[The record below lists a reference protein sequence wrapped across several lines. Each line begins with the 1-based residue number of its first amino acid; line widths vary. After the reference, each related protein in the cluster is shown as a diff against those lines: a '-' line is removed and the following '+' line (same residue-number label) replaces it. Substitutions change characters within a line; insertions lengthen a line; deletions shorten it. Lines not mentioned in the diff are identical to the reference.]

1 MPAPTSGPLP
11 PARHAQL
18 GSDLVTAT
26 DIDIALA
33 MQAYASARPL
43 PSPTHTPHPLP
54 GPHLT
59 QTAHTHPPHACPAQA
74 HRARQ
79 VLAEGVRVLS
89 VVATVQETTKV
100 YGRAGVQENTRIV
113 TTARHKIPRALPRLA
128 VGLVDAHTAPGHRSS
143 SSGSMPG
150 YFAHHQTPSTHPSA
164 SIPEEIYH
172 NHVESH
178 FDPNAPAVQEL
189 NGHDVVTHLSISI
202 LPSAMPTHALEPLH
216 VSHRLRSGSIL
227 IANRNGHPSELRCSL
242 PLHLLDRR
250 LLTEAQTA
258 TFQTRRLLLG
268 GPDLSE
274 AQRDEQELP
283 SYRSHVYDHVAN
295 QYMPDAATRRITN
308 PWVHTGTNPVNFPSA
323 APRTH
328 APPPHASPAG
338 RARPRARKVRQCA
351 HIAKHVPRAVARE
364 YGAPHAEQRHLPVQ
378 RCVADRLRT
387 TSSAG
392 ARCSAE
398 SAAAGKTGVLHGRV
412 GRGEGGR
419 SDVLGEEGG
428 VPEEC
433 VGWQRFEGDVRVED
447 GLDPHTH
454 RGAHKRKTCGG
465 RGGDTCGLEE
475 DGAHELDGGAA
486 KGDRRVRRLWLWSG
500 QCGLQGRT
508 SADDETLINAL
519 NKYHKER
526 LSSNKKIAARLAAEH
541 QIHMS
546 ESSVKRRRKELGLL
560 GSGPTTRALPHA
572 VKEQMVVDQLNRDP
586 AKRHGVRTIMQKVA
600 FNEHTH
606 LTKKFVSDIM
616 HLHDN
621 DAFATRE
628 PTAKRI
634 HRFPKYP
641 IGIHERWSGD
651 GHDKLYKIGF
661 PIWAMVDDATGKWL
675 GAWVVP
681 SNRMGEIVAYL
692 FLCLVEKFEGL
703 PLQASTDCGSETT
716 KLFAL
721 MNALRS
727 WLRLRLDWGDNVV
740 LFFNKGIDDGIYNPN
755 NARQY
760 ELCQWLW
767 PKLLRTDLAEFM
779 EFRNAAP
786 MRKDKQKPGP
796 SGMSRNE
803 AFSIPSNWGG
813 RNCLLPV
820 DVKVIQEIKAAMG
833 GDALLD
839 FVTPEYATRCEEA
852 YNSLGMSRLTLENIW
867 HVFTAL
873 YPLIYQ

>member
-1 MPAPTSGPLP
+1 M
-11 PARHAQL
+11 
-18 GSDLVTAT
+18 
-26 DIDIALA
+26 
-33 MQAYASARPL
+33 
-43 PSPTHTPHPLP
+43 HTHPLP
-54 GPHLT
+54 GPRPT
-59 QTAHTHPPHACPAQA
+59 QTAHTHPPHARPTA
-74 HRARQ
+74 
-79 VLAEGVRVLS
+79 LAKFSPLAKGALALS
-89 VVATVQETTKV
+89 VVVTVQETTKV
-100 YGRAGVQENTRIV
+100 YGRAGVQENTRV
-113 TTARHKIPRALPRLA
+113 VATARHEIVGHNAVSLEESHKRFRGSPSGSSTPAMAL
-128 VGLVDAHTAPGHRSS
+128 APGHHSP
-143 SSGSMPG
+143 SSGSMLG
-150 YFAHHQTPSTHPSA
+150 YFAHHQTPSTHSSA
-164 SIPEEIYH
+164 SIPKEIYH
-172 NHVESH
+172 NHVESD
-178 FDPNAPAVQEL
+178 FNPNALAAQEL
-189 NGHDVVTHLSISI
+189 NAHDVVTQLSIST
-202 LPSAMPTHALEPLH
+202 SRCT
-216 VSHRLRSGSIL
+216 IL
-227 IANRNGHPSELRCSL
+227 IVNHDGHTSELHCSL
-242 PLHLLDRR
+242 PLHLLNRR

-258 TFQTRRLLLG
+258 TFQTHRLLLSG
-268 GPDLSE
+268 LDLSE

-283 SYRSHVYDHVAN
+283 SYRSHVYDRVAN
-295 QYMPDAATRRITN
+295 QYMLDAATRRITN
-308 PWVHTGTNPVNFPSA
+308 PQAEHGA
-323 APRTH
+323 QQQRIAH
-328 APPPHASPAG
+328 G
-338 RARPRARKVRQCA
+338 PRARKVRQRT
-351 HIAKHVPRAVARE
+351 HIAEHVPRAVARE

-378 RCVADRLRT
+378 RCIADRLRT
-387 TSSAG
+387 MSSAG

-398 SAAAGKTGVLHGRV
+398 SAAAGETGVLH
-412 GRGEGGR
+412 
-419 SDVLGEEGG
+419 
-428 VPEEC
+428 
-433 VGWQRFEGDVRVED
+433 ED
-447 GLDPHTH
+447 GLDPRAH
-454 RGAHKRKTCGG
+454 RGAHEREACGG
-465 RGGDTCGLEE
+465 RGGDMCDLKE
-475 DGAHELDGGAA
+475 DGVHKLNRGAT
-486 KGDRRVRRLWLWSG
+486 KGQARAAFIAVGWSVRAAREECARLKI
-500 QCGLQGRT
+500 
-508 SADDETLINAL
+508 ETLINAL

-541 QIHMS
+541 QIHMRYVTCWSLQPSTLIRKS

-721 MNALRS
+721 MNALRAIFHPDFDLDTLPAHVYLRSVHNISIERS

-740 LFFNKGIDDGIYNPN
+740 LFFNKGIEDGLYNPN

-839 FVTPEYATRCEEA
+839 FVTPEFATRCEEA